1 MKRYSLTGF
10 YQKFICLIII
20 TFLGLINILNYSVF
34 PVGNTTKITFLVL
47 TIIINL
53 IYFYLS
59 FFPRIIINTNNKTL
73 TVKFI
78 NKTTINFMT
87 IKNISLEEKQIQ
99 NKDIL
104 IINLYNDKDEIFYYI
119 HTYFNTK
126 QKQQANKIVLA
137 CQELIN

>member
-1 MKRYSLTGF
+1 
-10 YQKFICLIII
+10 
-20 TFLGLINILNYSVF
+20 
-34 PVGNTTKITFLVL
+34 
-47 TIIINL
+47 
-53 IYFYLS
+53 
-59 FFPRIIINTNNKTL
+59 
-73 TVKFI
+73 
-78 NKTTINFMT
+78 MT